1 MTARGIRNNNP
12 GNIDRTDIQWQ
23 GMAPDQSSDPRFIV
37 FIAPVWGLR
46 AIARTLLTYSRDNVD
61 TVRGA
66 ISRWAPPT
74 ENNTLAYV
82 NAVSRAAGVTPDDK
96 IDMTNPGTL
105 MLLVK
110 AIVAQENGQ
119 QPYPIS
125 LIAQAV
131 AMALSPSAKV

>member
-66 ISRWAPPT
+66 ISRWAPPS

-82 NAVSRAAGVTPDDK
+82 NAVSRAAGVAPDDK

-131 AMALSPSAKV
+131 TMALSPSAKV

>member
-37 FIAPVWGLR
+37 FIAPIWGLR
-46 AIARTLLTYSRDNVD
+46 AIARTLLTYHRDNLD
-61 TVRGA
+61 TVRG
-66 ISRWAPPT
+66 IINRWAPPS

-82 NAVSRAAGVTPDDK
+82 NAVSRAAGVGPDDK
-96 IDMTNPGTL
+96 VDPTSPGTL

-119 QPYPIS
+119 QPYPLS

-131 AMALSPSAKV
+131 TMALAPSAKT